1 MTKISG
7 HNKIT
12 GEIVDIKKGEV
23 ACQVTIKAG
32 ENTIVSVITTDSAND
47 MALKVGDKVVALIKA
62 TEVMVMK

>member
-1 MTKISG
+1 MAKISG

-12 GEIVDIKKGEV
+12 GEITDIKKGEV

-47 MALKVGDKVVALIKA
+47 MDLKVGDRVVALIKA